1 MAYTS
6 FHLTNTLEA
15 FEKNIAAF
23 GVENQNLGHIL
34 SYNVANAEEPGNQEM
49 RPSLKQQERTNHNQ
63 GRE

>member
-1 MAYTS
+1 MVYTS

-34 SYNVANAEEPGNQEM
+34 SYNVANAEEPGNQRDETK
-49 RPSLKQQERTNHNQ
+49 SKTTGTN
-63 GRE
+63 